1 MYDEGILDNGGIA
14 VKIKDIITIL
24 NAQLLTP
31 QADLEQEV
39 HTACGSDMMSDVLAY
54 VKDQSALITG
64 LTNPQVVRTAEMMD
78 MICIIFVR
86 GKHADDTIVN
96 LAAQRNIAILQT
108 PYSMFTACGMLYQHG
123 LRGGGE
129 KQ

>member
-1 MYDEGILDNGGIA
+1 M
-14 VKIKDIITIL
+14 KIKDIITIL

-108 PYSMFTACGMLYQHG
+108 PYSMFIACGMLYQHG